1 MKPILTLLLI
11 IVTAMVQVTVA
22 PLFPI
27 SGAVPDF
34 PLVLLVMLA
43 VFSGP
48 TAAMF
53 AIPVTAIFVGFASD
67 RAPGLLILAYLPL
80 LPLGLAMQEWRIPLN
95 QYMRVAGAGVGTG
108 AWIRGLLAL
117 SAVAQGADVAVGPFI
132 FQVLVPGLFLD
143 LALLTIAYVPLRLI
157 GWSGRGMSLQRGGY

>member
-1 MKPILTLLLI
+1 MKGILVLLLI
-11 IVTAMVQVTVA
+11 IATAMVQVTVA

-27 SGAVPDF
+27 SGAVPNF

-43 VFSGP
+43 AFSGS
-48 TAAMF
+48 TAPMF

-67 RAPGLLILAYLPL
+67 RAPGLLIIAYLPL
-80 LPLGLAMQEWRIPLN
+80 LPLGLVLQEWRIPLN
-95 QYMRVAGAGVGTG
+95 QYMRVVAAGAATGV
-108 AWIRGLLAL
+108 WIRGILAL
-117 SAVAQGADVAVGPFI
+117 AAVVQGANIAIGPLI

-143 LALLTIAYVPLRLI
+143 LALLTIAYVPFRLI